1 MSLVQRVKESRAE
14 RHRGVGGED
23 DEDESLAHAA
33 GPDDD
38 DDGVGARP
46 PFAAAGA
53 CSVGPMFPPG
63 ACNGKIATARYFA
76 GGAAAALPLDP
87 SRDLSPF
94 DAEGHGRCALY
105 YNLPEILKNSM
116 EEAV

>member
-1 MSLVQRVKESRAE
+1 VHGLI
-14 RHRGVGGED
+14 D
-23 DEDESLAHAA
+23 P
-33 GPDDD
+33 PDDD
-38 DDGVGARP
+38 NDGAGARP

-76 GGAAAALPLDP
+76 GGAAATLPLDP

-94 DAEGHGRCALY
+94 DAEGHGWCALY
-105 YNLPEILKNSM
+105 YNLQFTGNS
-116 EEAV
+116 EEQYGSSLVCFAAMLLQ